1 MRVKS
6 GNMVW
11 YKGDPAE
18 EIYFLVDG
26 LVYYKNKFGKELLE
40 IKPGAIFGE

>member
-1 MRVKS
+1 MKIS
-6 GNMVW
+6 AGNMVW

-26 LVYYKNKFGKELLE
+26 LILYKNKFGKELLK
-40 IKPGAIFGE
+40 IQKGAIFGE